1 MHSFVH
7 MNTEPGIGGGV
18 GAGQSIT
25 LALGSSKQE
34 DCREFVVSF
43 GCRVDTILKIKNYD
57 HGQPNGSHCVTLYKF
72 YFCSIWKVI

>member
-1 MHSFVH
+1 MHSFVY
-7 MNTEPGIGGGV
+7 MNTEPGIGGG
-18 GAGQSIT
+18 AGQSII

-43 GCRVDTILKIKNYD
+43 GCRVDAILKTKNHD